1 MLKIAILDDYQEAAL
16 RSAPWHNIPDTEVK
30 AFTQYIADENVLLET
45 LEPFDVIVAM
55 RERTP
60 FPASLLAK
68 LPNLKLLVTTAMRNL
83 AIDMEYAKE
92 KGILVCGTDMVPHS
106 TYEHTWAL
114 ILALAKN
121 IPEDNAL
128 LHAGGG
134 QANSGIG
141 LKGKTLGVLGLGRLG
156 KEVARIGQ
164 AFGMNVIAW
173 SQNLNAEQAAALGYS
188 TITQENIDAT
198 LAKMVQGTDPSGMVT
213 TPQQR
218 INSADAEAATVLNQY
233 KFGHQMGIMNNQ
245 MGMMNNQMGMMN
257 NQMGNQQ
264 QQWQQQQMMQQQ
276 QQQGGGLSGALGAF
290 GSTLIRGSLGLPPA
304 GMYGGQQQMYP
315 QQNMM
320 GGQVPNGMNGQ
331 TA

>member
-1 MLKIAILDDYQEAAL
+1 MGLFGNKSNTLEIPGIGAGVNQEQMNMFANAAQQSGLQDYGMQMLNQYTGGGL
-16 RSAPWHNIPDTEVK
+16 DTE
-30 AFTQYIADENVLLET
+30 QIEL
-45 LEPFDVIVAM
+45 IHHMVA
-55 RERTP
+55 RH
-60 FPASLLAK
+60 
-68 LPNLKLLVTTAMRNL
+68 PNEMDIFLMQS
-83 AIDMEYAKE
+83 
-92 KGILVCGTDMVPHS
+92 PHF
-106 TYEHTWAL
+106 L
-114 ILALAKN
+114 
-121 IPEDNAL
+121 
-128 LHAGGG
+128 
-134 QANSGIG
+134 
-141 LKGKTLGVLGLGRLG
+141 LGLSELISLIIR
-156 KEVARIGQ
+156 KELYAW
-164 AFGMNVIAW
+164 FNSPVIP
-173 SQNLNAEQAAALGYS
+173 STVNAEQAATLGYS

-233 KFGHQMGIMNNQ
+233 KFGHQIGIMNNQ

>member
-1 MLKIAILDDYQEAAL
+1 MGLFGNKSNTLEIPGIGAGVNQEQMNMFANAAQQSGLQDYGMQMLNQYTGGGL
-16 RSAPWHNIPDTEVK
+16 DTE
-30 AFTQYIADENVLLET
+30 QIEL
-45 LEPFDVIVAM
+45 IHHMVA
-55 RERTP
+55 RH
-60 FPASLLAK
+60 
-68 LPNLKLLVTTAMRNL
+68 PNEMDIFLMQS
-83 AIDMEYAKE
+83 
-92 KGILVCGTDMVPHS
+92 PHF
-106 TYEHTWAL
+106 L
-114 ILALAKN
+114 
-121 IPEDNAL
+121 
-128 LHAGGG
+128 
-134 QANSGIG
+134 
-141 LKGKTLGVLGLGRLG
+141 LGLSELISLIIR
-156 KEVARIGQ
+156 KELYAW
-164 AFGMNVIAW
+164 FNSPVIP
-173 SQNLNAEQAAALGYS
+173 STINAEQAATLGYS

>member
-1 MLKIAILDDYQEAAL
+1 MGLFGNKSNTLEIPGIGAGVNQEQMNMFANAAQQSGLQDYGMQMLNQYTGGGL
-16 RSAPWHNIPDTEVK
+16 DTE
-30 AFTQYIADENVLLET
+30 QIEL
-45 LEPFDVIVAM
+45 IHHMVA
-55 RERTP
+55 RH
-60 FPASLLAK
+60 
-68 LPNLKLLVTTAMRNL
+68 PNEMDIFLMQS
-83 AIDMEYAKE
+83 
-92 KGILVCGTDMVPHS
+92 PHF
-106 TYEHTWAL
+106 L
-114 ILALAKN
+114 
-121 IPEDNAL
+121 
-128 LHAGGG
+128 
-134 QANSGIG
+134 
-141 LKGKTLGVLGLGRLG
+141 LGLSELISLIIR
-156 KEVARIGQ
+156 KELYAW
-164 AFGMNVIAW
+164 FNSPVIP
-173 SQNLNAEQAAALGYS
+173 STVNAEQAATLGYS

-233 KFGHQMGIMNNQ
+233 KFGHQMGI
-245 MGMMNNQMGMMN
+245 MNNQMGMMN

>member
-1 MLKIAILDDYQEAAL
+1 MGLFGNKSNTLEIPGIGAGVNQEQMNMFANAAQQSGLQDYGMQMLNQYTGGGL
-16 RSAPWHNIPDTEVK
+16 DTE
-30 AFTQYIADENVLLET
+30 QIEL
-45 LEPFDVIVAM
+45 IHHMVA
-55 RERTP
+55 RH
-60 FPASLLAK
+60 
-68 LPNLKLLVTTAMRNL
+68 PNEMDIFLMQSPQFL
-83 AIDMEYAKE
+83 
-92 KGILVCGTDMVPHS
+92 
-106 TYEHTWAL
+106 
-114 ILALAKN
+114 
-121 IPEDNAL
+121 
-128 LHAGGG
+128 
-134 QANSGIG
+134 
-141 LKGKTLGVLGLGRLG
+141 LGLSELISLIMK
-156 KEVARIGQ
+156 KELYAW
-164 AFGMNVIAW
+164 FNSPVIP
-173 SQNLNAEQAAALGYS
+173 STVNAEQAATLGYS

-198 LAKMVQGTDPSGMVT
+198 LAKMVQGTDPTGMVT

-233 KFGHQMGIMNNQ
+233 KFGHQMGI
-245 MGMMNNQMGMMN
+245 MNNQMGMMN

>member
-1 MLKIAILDDYQEAAL
+1 MGLFGNKSNTLEIPGIGAGVNQEQMNMFANAAQQSGLQDYGMQMLNQYTGGGL
-16 RSAPWHNIPDTEVK
+16 DTE
-30 AFTQYIADENVLLET
+30 QIEL
-45 LEPFDVIVAM
+45 IHHMVA
-55 RERTP
+55 RH
-60 FPASLLAK
+60 
-68 LPNLKLLVTTAMRNL
+68 PNEMDIFLMQS
-83 AIDMEYAKE
+83 
-92 KGILVCGTDMVPHS
+92 PHF
-106 TYEHTWAL
+106 L
-114 ILALAKN
+114 
-121 IPEDNAL
+121 
-128 LHAGGG
+128 
-134 QANSGIG
+134 
-141 LKGKTLGVLGLGRLG
+141 LGLSELISLIIR
-156 KEVARIGQ
+156 KELYAW
-164 AFGMNVIAW
+164 FNSPVIP
-173 SQNLNAEQAAALGYS
+173 STVNAEQAATLGYS

-264 QQWQQQQMMQQQ
+264 QHWQQQQMMQQQ

>member
-1 MLKIAILDDYQEAAL
+1 MGLFGNKSNTLEIPGIGAGVNQEQMNMFANAAQQSGLQDYGMQMMNQWTGGGL
-16 RSAPWHNIPDTEVK
+16 DTE
-30 AFTQYIADENVLLET
+30 QIEL
-45 LEPFDVIVAM
+45 IHHMVA
-55 RERTP
+55 RH
-60 FPASLLAK
+60 
-68 LPNLKLLVTTAMRNL
+68 PNEMDIFLMQS
-83 AIDMEYAKE
+83 
-92 KGILVCGTDMVPHS
+92 PHF
-106 TYEHTWAL
+106 L
-114 ILALAKN
+114 
-121 IPEDNAL
+121 
-128 LHAGGG
+128 
-134 QANSGIG
+134 
-141 LKGKTLGVLGLGRLG
+141 LGLSELISLIIR
-156 KEVARIGQ
+156 KELYAW
-164 AFGMNVIAW
+164 FNSPVIP
-173 SQNLNAEQAAALGYS
+173 STVNAEQAATLGYS

-233 KFGHQMGIMNNQ
+233 KFGHQIGIMNNQ

>member
-1 MLKIAILDDYQEAAL
+1 MGLFGNKSNTLEIPGIGAGVNQEQMNMFANAAQQSGLQDYGMQMLNQYTGGGL
-16 RSAPWHNIPDTEVK
+16 DTE
-30 AFTQYIADENVLLET
+30 QIEL
-45 LEPFDVIVAM
+45 IHHMVA
-55 RERTP
+55 RH
-60 FPASLLAK
+60 
-68 LPNLKLLVTTAMRNL
+68 PNEMDIFLMQS
-83 AIDMEYAKE
+83 
-92 KGILVCGTDMVPHS
+92 PHF
-106 TYEHTWAL
+106 L
-114 ILALAKN
+114 
-121 IPEDNAL
+121 
-128 LHAGGG
+128 
-134 QANSGIG
+134 
-141 LKGKTLGVLGLGRLG
+141 LGLSELISLIIR
-156 KEVARIGQ
+156 KELYAW
-164 AFGMNVIAW
+164 FNSPVIP
-173 SQNLNAEQAAALGYS
+173 STVNAEQAATLGYS

>member
-1 MLKIAILDDYQEAAL
+1 MNMFASAAQQSGLQDYGMQMLNQYTGGGL
-16 RSAPWHNIPDTEVK
+16 DTE
-30 AFTQYIADENVLLET
+30 QIELIHHMIA
-45 LEPFDVIVAM
+45 
-55 RERTP
+55 RH
-60 FPASLLAK
+60 
-68 LPNLKLLVTTAMRNL
+68 PNEMDIFLMQS
-83 AIDMEYAKE
+83 
-92 KGILVCGTDMVPHS
+92 PHF
-106 TYEHTWAL
+106 L
-114 ILALAKN
+114 
-121 IPEDNAL
+121 
-128 LHAGGG
+128 
-134 QANSGIG
+134 
-141 LKGKTLGVLGLGRLG
+141 LGLSELISLIMK
-156 KEVARIGQ
+156 KELY
-164 AFGMNVIAW
+164 AW
-173 SQNLNAEQAAALGYS
+173 FNSPIIPSTINAEQAATLGYS

-198 LAKMVQGTDPSGMVT
+198 LAKMVQGTDPTGMVT

-233 KFGHQMGIMNNQ
+233 KFGHQIGVMNNQ

-290 GSTLIRGSLGLPPA
+290 GSSLIRGSLGLPPA
-304 GMYGGQQQMYP
+304 GMYGAQQGMYP

>member
-1 MLKIAILDDYQEAAL
+1 MGLFGNKSNTLEIPGIGAGVNQEQMNMFANAAQQSGLQDYGMQMMNQWTGGGL
-16 RSAPWHNIPDTEVK
+16 DTE
-30 AFTQYIADENVLLET
+30 QIEL
-45 LEPFDVIVAM
+45 IHHMVA
-55 RERTP
+55 RH
-60 FPASLLAK
+60 
-68 LPNLKLLVTTAMRNL
+68 PNEMDIFLMQS
-83 AIDMEYAKE
+83 
-92 KGILVCGTDMVPHS
+92 PHF
-106 TYEHTWAL
+106 L
-114 ILALAKN
+114 
-121 IPEDNAL
+121 
-128 LHAGGG
+128 
-134 QANSGIG
+134 
-141 LKGKTLGVLGLGRLG
+141 LGLSELISLIIR
-156 KEVARIGQ
+156 KELYAW
-164 AFGMNVIAW
+164 FNSPVIP
-173 SQNLNAEQAAALGYS
+173 STVNAEQAATLGYS

-264 QQWQQQQMMQQQ
+264 QHWQQQQMMQQQ

>member
-1 MLKIAILDDYQEAAL
+1 MGLFGNKSNTLDIPGIGAGVSQEQMNMFANAAQQSGLQDYGMQMVNQFTGGGL
-16 RSAPWHNIPDTEVK
+16 DTE
-30 AFTQYIADENVLLET
+30 QIE
-45 LEPFDVIVAM
+45 
-55 RERTP
+55 
-60 FPASLLAK
+60 
-68 LPNLKLLVTTAMRNL
+68 
-83 AIDMEYAKE
+83 
-92 KGILVCGTDMVPHS
+92 
-106 TYEHTWAL
+106 
-114 ILALAKN
+114 
-121 IPEDNAL
+121 L
-128 LHAGGG
+128 LHHMVARHPNEMDIFLV
-134 QANSGIG
+134 QSPQF
-141 LKGKTLGVLGLGRLG
+141 LLGLSELISLIMR
-156 KEVARIGQ
+156 KELYAW
-164 AFGMNVIAW
+164 FNSPVIN
-173 SQNLNAEQAAALGYS
+173 STVNAEQAATLGYS

-198 LAKMVQGTDPSGMVT
+198 LTKMVQGTDPSGMVT

-218 INSADAEAATVLNQY
+218 INSADAEASSVLNQY

-290 GSTLIRGSLGLPPA
+290 GSTLIRGALGLPPA

-320 GGQVPNGMNGQ
+320 GGQIPNGMNGQ

>member
-1 MLKIAILDDYQEAAL
+1 MGLFGNKSNTLEIPGIGAGVNQEQMNMFANAAQQSGLQDYGMQMLNQYTGGGL
-16 RSAPWHNIPDTEVK
+16 DTE
-30 AFTQYIADENVLLET
+30 QIEL
-45 LEPFDVIVAM
+45 IHHMVA
-55 RERTP
+55 RH
-60 FPASLLAK
+60 
-68 LPNLKLLVTTAMRNL
+68 PNEMDIFLMQSPQFL
-83 AIDMEYAKE
+83 
-92 KGILVCGTDMVPHS
+92 
-106 TYEHTWAL
+106 
-114 ILALAKN
+114 
-121 IPEDNAL
+121 
-128 LHAGGG
+128 
-134 QANSGIG
+134 
-141 LKGKTLGVLGLGRLG
+141 LGLSELISLIMK
-156 KEVARIGQ
+156 KELYAW
-164 AFGMNVIAW
+164 FNSPVIP
-173 SQNLNAEQAAALGYS
+173 STVNAEQAATLGYS

-198 LAKMVQGTDPSGMVT
+198 LAKMVQGTDPTGMVT

>member
-1 MLKIAILDDYQEAAL
+1 MGLFGNKSNTLEIPGIGAGVNQEQMNMFANAAQQSGLQDYGMQMLNQYTGGGL
-16 RSAPWHNIPDTEVK
+16 DTE
-30 AFTQYIADENVLLET
+30 QIEL
-45 LEPFDVIVAM
+45 IHHMVA
-55 RERTP
+55 RH
-60 FPASLLAK
+60 
-68 LPNLKLLVTTAMRNL
+68 PNEMDIFLMQS
-83 AIDMEYAKE
+83 
-92 KGILVCGTDMVPHS
+92 PHF
-106 TYEHTWAL
+106 L
-114 ILALAKN
+114 
-121 IPEDNAL
+121 
-128 LHAGGG
+128 
-134 QANSGIG
+134 
-141 LKGKTLGVLGLGRLG
+141 LGLSELISLIIR
-156 KEVARIGQ
+156 KELYAW
-164 AFGMNVIAW
+164 FNSPVIP
-173 SQNLNAEQAAALGYS
+173 STINAEQAATLGYS

-198 LAKMVQGTDPSGMVT
+198 LTKMVQGTDPSGMVT

-264 QQWQQQQMMQQQ
+264 QQWQQQQLMQ

-290 GSTLIRGSLGLPPA
+290 GSSLIRGSLGLPPA
-304 GMYGGQQQMYP
+304 GMYGAQQGMYP

>member
-1 MLKIAILDDYQEAAL
+1 MGLFGNKSNTLEIPGIGAGVNQEQMNMFANAAQQSGLQDYGMQMMNQWTGGGL
-16 RSAPWHNIPDTEVK
+16 DTE
-30 AFTQYIADENVLLET
+30 QIELIHHMIA
-45 LEPFDVIVAM
+45 
-55 RERTP
+55 RH
-60 FPASLLAK
+60 
-68 LPNLKLLVTTAMRNL
+68 PNEMDIFLMQS
-83 AIDMEYAKE
+83 
-92 KGILVCGTDMVPHS
+92 PHF
-106 TYEHTWAL
+106 L
-114 ILALAKN
+114 
-121 IPEDNAL
+121 
-128 LHAGGG
+128 
-134 QANSGIG
+134 
-141 LKGKTLGVLGLGRLG
+141 LGLSELISLIIR
-156 KEVARIGQ
+156 KELYSW
-164 AFGMNVIAW
+164 FNSPVIP
-173 SQNLNAEQAAALGYS
+173 STVNAEQAATLGYS